1 MAKPIKRHWQHF
13 QCFQSTEWTLPLQA
27 QMAITADSAKQPETM
42 HTYCA
47 DNASANSLPFGVPSI
62 ESPLVHISAFSLS
75 RLPRIEFGPG
85 VLGKLP
91 AIARTYGTRA
101 LLVTGA
107 NSLRNSPF
115 WTSVT
120 DGLKAQG
127 VSWLH
132 LAIPGEPSPQMVDE
146 AVLALR
152 PASIDVVIGFGG
164 GSALDAAKAIA
175 GLLIPGNSVMD
186 HLEGVGPELAYVGP
200 ATPFIAVPTTAGTGS
215 EATKNAVL
223 SVQGADGFK
232 KSFRDEKLVA
242 EVALVDPDLL
252 ATCPASVIAANGM
265 DAFTQLLE
273 SYVSCRAAPLTDS
286 LAWGGMKAARDGLLA
301 MYADAGDAAA
311 RNRMAYAAL
320 VSGITLAQVGLGS
333 VHGLAAPLG
342 AFFPIPHGVACGT
355 LVAQATR
362 VNIEALQAREADHPA
377 LEKYAQVGRLL
388 SKQGQLNQPAAH
400 AALIDTLDAWTREL
414 QLPTLAQYGVT
425 HADIPRIVANSRGS
439 SMKTNPIALTDA
451 EIAGILTARI

>member
-1 MAKPIKRHWQHF
+1 VRISDF
-13 QCFQSTEWTLPLQA
+13 
-27 QMAITADSAKQPETM
+27 
-42 HTYCA
+42 
-47 DNASANSLPFGVPSI
+47 SI
-62 ESPLVHISAFSLS
+62 S
-75 RLPRIEFGPG
+75 RLPRIEFGSG
-85 VLGKLP
+85 VLTKLP
-91 AIARTYGTRA
+91 TIIHGYGSRA

-107 NSLRNSPF
+107 GSLKNSPF
-115 WTSVT
+115 WPTVTS
-120 DGLKAQG
+120 GLKG
-127 VSWLH
+127 RGISWLH
-132 LAIPGEPSPQMVDE
+132 LVIPGEPSPQMVDE
-146 AVLALR
+146 AVRAFQ
-152 PASIDVVIGFGG
+152 AESIDVVIGIGG

-175 GLLIPGNSVMD
+175 SLLKSGHSVMD
-186 HLEGVGPELAYVGP
+186 YLEGVGPELPYVGP

-252 ATCPASVIAANGM
+252 ATCPPAVIAANGM

-273 SYVSCRAAPLTDS
+273 SYVSSRAAPLTDS

-301 MYADAGDAAA
+301 LYTNAGDAAA
-311 RNRMAYAAL
+311 RERMAYAAL

-355 LVAQATR
+355 LVATATR
-362 VNIEALQAREADHPA
+362 INIETLRAREPDHPA

-388 SKQGQLNQPAAH
+388 CKQGQLDRDAAH
-400 AALIDTLDAWTREL
+400 TALIDTLEAWTREL
-414 QLPTLAQYGVT
+414 KLPTLAHYGVT
-425 HADIPRIVANSRGS
+425 SADIPRIVANSRGS
-439 SMKTNPIALTDA
+439 SMKTNPIQLQDSD
-451 EIAGILTARI
+451 IAAIVAARI